1 VIREIEALGISRDIA
16 RDAAAQVFAELD
28 EPALLEQALNRRL
41 RHGMSL
47 SDPAT
52 FRRLHRYLI
61 VQGFDPERVTTLL
74 RQRAKN
80 VEPDESP

>member
-1 VIREIEALGISRDIA
+1 
-16 RDAAAQVFAELD
+16 
-28 EPALLEQALNRRL
+28 
-41 RHGMSL
+41 MSL